1 MSSDTKEMSF
11 FGHLEELR
19 KRLFKIAVAVF
30 LVAIGAFLFKNFI
43 FDVII
48 FGPKDPNFITYR
60 FFCDVSRYFGTEGLC
75 IDEIPFVIQSRTM
88 SGQFNAHMWTSII
101 TGFIIAFPYVLWQL
115 WLFISPAL
123 YENEKKYAGSFVIIS
138 SFLFFVGVLFGYYV
152 ITPLSVNFL
161 GAYRVSDQVL
171 SNIDI
176 DSYMSLLKTSILVS
190 GIIFELPIIVYFLT
204 KLGVINPTF
213 MRTYRKHS
221 LVVVLIIA
229 AVITPPDV
237 VSQIIVAIPI
247 LLLYEISILI
257 SVIVHKNKLKNEK
270 LNE

>member
-1 MSSDTKEMSF
+1 MKESNKEMSF
-11 FGHLEELR
+11 LGHLNELR
-19 KRLFKIAVAVF
+19 KRLFKIAIAVF
-30 LVAIGAFLFKNFI
+30 VVALGAFFFKNFI

-60 FFCDVSRYFGTEGLC
+60 VFCDISRYFGTEGLC

-101 TGFIIAFPYVLWQL
+101 AGFIIAFPYVLYQL

-123 YENEKKYAGSFVIIS
+123 YENEKKYAASFVLIS
-138 SFLFFVGVLFGYYV
+138 SFLFFVGVVFGYYI
-152 ITPLSVNFL
+152 ITPLSINFL
-161 GAYRVSDQVL
+161 GAYRVSDQVM

-190 GIIFELPIIVYFLT
+190 GVIFELPIIIYFLT
-204 KLGVINPTF
+204 KLGIVTPTF
-213 MRTYRKHS
+213 LRTYRKHS
-221 LVVVLIIA
+221 LVGVLIVA

-257 SVIVHKNKLKNEK
+257 SVIVYKNKLKEVPNE
-270 LNE
+270 

>member
-1 MSSDTKEMSF
+1 MDNSNKEMSF
-11 FGHLEELR
+11 LGHLDELR
-19 KRLFKIAVAVF
+19 RRLFKIAVAVF
-30 LVAIGAFLFKNFI
+30 TVAIVAFFFKDFI

-60 FFCDVSRYFGTEGLC
+60 TFCDISRYFGTEGLC

-101 TGFIIAFPYVLWQL
+101 AGIIIAFPYILYQL

-123 YENEKKYAGSFVIIS
+123 YENERKYAASFVIIS
-138 SFLFFVGVLFGYYV
+138 SFLFFVGILFGYYV

-176 DSYMSLLKTSILVS
+176 DSYMSLLRTSVLVS

-204 KLGVINPTF
+204 KLGIVTPTF
-213 MRTYRKHS
+213 LRTYRKHS
-221 LVVVLIIA
+221 LVVVLIIS

-237 VSQIIVAIPI
+237 VSQIIVSIPI
-247 LLLYEISILI
+247 ILLYEMSILI
-257 SVIVHKNKLKNEK
+257 SVIVYKKKLKKELTNE
-270 LNE
+270 

>member
-1 MSSDTKEMSF
+1 MEETGKEMSF
-11 FGHLEELR
+11 LGHLDELR
-19 KRLFKIAVAVF
+19 QRLFKIAIAVVMVAV
-30 LVAIGAFLFKNFI
+30 VAFFFKNFI

-60 FFCDVSRYFGTEGLC
+60 FFCSVSRYFGGEGLC
-75 IDEIPFVIQSRTM
+75 IDQIPFVIQSRTM
-88 SGQFNAHMWTSII
+88 SGQFNAHMWTSVIA
-101 TGFIIAFPYVLWQL
+101 GFIVAFPYVLWQL

-123 YENEKKYAGSFVIIS
+123 YEKERKYAASFVLIS
-138 SFLFFVGVLFGYYV
+138 SFLFFIGILFGYYV

-161 GAYRVSDQVL
+161 GAYRISDQVL

-176 DSYMSLLKTSILVS
+176 DSYMSLLRTSVLVS
-190 GIIFELPIIVYFLT
+190 GVIFELPIIVYFLT
-204 KLGVINPTF
+204 KMGVVTPSF
-213 MRTYRKHS
+213 LRTYRKHA

-257 SVIVHKNKLKNEK
+257 AVIVYKNKLKKEHENE
-270 LNE
+270 

>member
-1 MSSDTKEMSF
+1 MEKNNKEMSF
-11 FGHLEELR
+11 LGHLDELR
-19 KRLFKIAVAVF
+19 RRLFKIAVAVF
-30 LVAIGAFLFKNFI
+30 AVAIVAFFFKDFI

-60 FFCDVSRYFGTEGLC
+60 TFCEISRYFGTEGLC

-101 TGFIIAFPYVLWQL
+101 AGVIIAFPYILYQL

-123 YENEKKYAGSFVIIS
+123 YENEKKYAATFVIIS
-138 SFLFFVGVLFGYYV
+138 SFLFFVGVLFGYYI
-152 ITPLSVNFL
+152 ITPLSINFL
-161 GAYRVSDQVL
+161 GAYRVSEQVL

-176 DSYMSLLKTSILVS
+176 DSYMSLLRTSVLVS
-190 GIIFELPIIVYFLT
+190 GIIFELPIIIYFLT
-204 KLGVINPTF
+204 KLGVVTPTF
-213 MRTYRKHS
+213 LRTYRKHS
-221 LVVVLIIA
+221 LVIVLIIS

-237 VSQIIVAIPI
+237 VSQIIVSIPI

-257 SVIVHKNKLKNEK
+257 SVFVYKKKQKKELTNE
-270 LNE
+270 

>member
-1 MSSDTKEMSF
+1 MEESGKEMSF
-11 FGHLEELR
+11 LGHLDELR
-19 KRLFKIAVAVF
+19 QRLFKIAIAVVAVAI
-30 LVAIGAFLFKNFI
+30 VAFFFKDFI

-60 FFCDVSRYFGTEGLC
+60 FFCNVSRYFGGEGLC
-75 IDEIPFVIQSRTM
+75 IDQIPFVIQSRTM
-88 SGQFNAHMWTSII
+88 SGQFNAHMWTSVIA
-101 TGFIIAFPYVLWQL
+101 GFIIAFPYVLWQL

-123 YENEKKYAGSFVIIS
+123 YEKERKYAASFVLIS
-138 SFLFFVGVLFGYYV
+138 SFLFFVGILFGYYV

-176 DSYMSLLKTSILVS
+176 DSYMSLLRTSVLVS
-190 GIIFELPIIVYFLT
+190 GVIFELPIIVYFLT
-204 KLGVINPTF
+204 KMGVVTPSF
-213 MRTYRKHS
+213 LRTYRKHA
-221 LVVVLIIA
+221 LVLVLIIA

-257 SVIVHKNKLKNEK
+257 AVIVYKNKLKKEHKNE
-270 LNE
+270 

>member
-1 MSSDTKEMSF
+1 MEKNNKEMSF
-11 FGHLEELR
+11 LGHLDELR

-30 LVAIGAFLFKNFI
+30 AVAIVAFFFKDFI

-60 FFCDVSRYFGTEGLC
+60 TFCQISRYFGTEGLC

-101 TGFIIAFPYVLWQL
+101 AGVIIAFPYILYQL

-123 YENEKKYAGSFVIIS
+123 YENEKKYAATFVIIS
-138 SFLFFVGVLFGYYV
+138 SFLFFVGVLFGYYI
-152 ITPLSVNFL
+152 ITPLSINFL
-161 GAYRVSDQVL
+161 GAYRVSEQVL

-176 DSYMSLLKTSILVS
+176 DSYMSLLRTSVLVS
-190 GIIFELPIIVYFLT
+190 GIIFELPIIIYFLT
-204 KLGVINPTF
+204 KLGVVTPTF
-213 MRTYRKHS
+213 LRTYRKHA
-221 LVVVLIIA
+221 LVGVLIIS

-237 VSQIIVAIPI
+237 VSQIIVSIPI

-257 SVIVHKNKLKNEK
+257 SVIVYKKKLKKELTNE
-270 LNE
+270 